1 MGILRFS
8 IPDHAQYD
16 SRFWESAYVSG
27 AIEGIPKPSRNVL
40 VDGVLSI
47 DYECEDTCRLSIA
60 WPTKDYGPIVL
71 TTASLKSTAVPYVLD
86 LELARGTIHRIR
98 SRAFDWEHMRGLRL
112 PAAYND
118 LMEQALES
126 FVQAVVEQ
134 GGGNRSSKYSQAA
147 IDKSIEASRSLARAY
162 TTQVLQVRT
171 TQEEKLQTLFGV
183 QLPTGLNWTHFAQDL
198 RPACNAVS
206 IDLGIHRIP
215 AGANRLPDDDPVFEQ
230 LEWAKQNDLKVIGG
244 PLVSLQAG
252 KSPSFANSTT
262 NFDQLCRLIFT
273 RVGNIVQQCQGR
285 VRLWDASSSLNIS
298 EQYELDDQQ
307 AFRLASGIIGT
318 IRSIDKS
325 PIVFCINLPAA
336 EYMKNANHSIDPF
349 RFARSLIQVHD
360 RDIAGIGLDLNLH
373 YWPHGTLPRDL
384 IEISDIL
391 DHWQFLEKSLLIRLT
406 APLSVEDDHL
416 SEFNES
422 LVSNWRYPGSQVK
435 AQVLD
440 AMQDTDPDLFGT
452 HIEEHSGNQTTSRSK
467 TLPPNGLELIQML
480 LCKPSV
486 HGIIWSQTD
495 DSTKHLFPNSGL
507 YTAGATRQPLVECL
521 QRIRQ
526 QYII

>member
-8 IPDHAQYD
+8 IPDQAQYD
-16 SRFWESAYVSG
+16 SRFWEVAYVAG
-27 AIEGIPKPSRNVL
+27 ALEGIPKPSRNVL
-40 VDGVLSI
+40 VDGILSV
-47 DYECEDTCRLSIA
+47 DYEGEDTCRFSVP

-71 TTASLKSTAVPYVLD
+71 TTASLKGTTVPYVLD

-98 SRAFDWEHMRGLRL
+98 SRAFDWEHARGLRL
-112 PAAYND
+112 PAAYSD

-134 GGGNRSSKYSQAA
+134 GGGNGGSKYSQAA

-162 TTQVLQVRT
+162 TTQTLQVRAT
-171 TQEEKLQTLFGV
+171 PEEKLQTLFGV
-183 QLPTGLNWTHFAQDL
+183 HLPTVPHWMQFAQEL

-215 AGANRLPDDDPVFEQ
+215 AGANRLPENDPVFEQ
-230 LEWAKQNDLKVIGG
+230 LEWAKQNELKVVGG
-244 PLVSLQAG
+244 PLVSMQTG
-252 KSPSFANSTT
+252 KTPSFANSAT
-262 NFDQLCRLIFT
+262 NFEQLCRLIFA
-273 RVGNIVQQCQGR
+273 RVGNIVEQCQGR

-298 EQYELDDQQ
+298 QQYELDDQQ
-307 AFRLASGIIGT
+307 AFRLASGIIST

-325 PIVFCINLPAA
+325 PIVFCINQPAA
-336 EYMKNANHSIDPF
+336 EYMKKANHSIDPF

-384 IEISDIL
+384 IEISDLI
-391 DHWQFLEKSLLIRLT
+391 DQWQFLEKSLLVRLT
-406 APLSVEDDHL
+406 APLSVDDDNRAL
-416 SEFNES
+416 FNDS
-422 LVSNWRYPGSQVK
+422 LVSNWRYPGSQIK
-435 AQVLD
+435 TQMLD

-452 HIEEHSGNQTTSRSK
+452 HIEDHDSSQSFSRSK

-480 LCKPSV
+480 LCKLSV

-495 DSTKHLFPNSGL
+495 DSSDHLFPNSGL
-507 YTAGATRQPLVECL
+507 YASDATRRPLVECMN
-521 QRIRQ
+521 RIRQ
-526 QYII
+526 QYIV

>member
-8 IPDHAQYD
+8 VPDHAQYD

-47 DYECEDTCRLSIA
+47 DYDSEDTCRFSVP

-71 TTASLKSTAVPYVLD
+71 TTASLKSTAVPYMLR

-98 SRAFDWEHMRGLRL
+98 SRAFDWEHIRGLRI
-112 PAAYND
+112 PAAYHD
-118 LMEQALES
+118 LIEQALES
-126 FVQAVVEQ
+126 FVQAVVEE
-134 GGGNRSSKYSQAA
+134 GGGNGSSNYSQSA
-147 IDKSIEASRSLARAY
+147 IDKAIEASRSLARAY
-162 TTQVLQVRT
+162 TSQILQVRV

-183 QLPTGLNWTHFAQDL
+183 QLPTVPNWQKFAQDL

-215 AGANRLPDDDPVFEQ
+215 AGANRLPEHDPVFEQ
-230 LEWAKQNDLKVIGG
+230 LEWAKLNDLKVIGG
-244 PLVSLQAG
+244 PLVSFQMG
-252 KSPSFANSTT
+252 KSPTFANSTT

-273 RVGNIVQQCQGR
+273 RVENIVQQCQGR

-318 IRSIDKS
+318 IRSVDKS
-325 PIVFCINLPAA
+325 PIIFSINLPAA
-336 EYMKNANHSIDPF
+336 EYMKKANHSIDPF

-360 RDIAGIGLDLNLH
+360 REIAGIGLDLNLH

-384 IEISDIL
+384 IEISDLI
-391 DHWQFLEKSLLIRLT
+391 DHWQFLEKSLLVRLT
-406 APLSVEDDHL
+406 APLSVDDDASAL
-416 SEFNES
+416 FKDS

-435 AQVLD
+435 AHVLD
-440 AMQDTDPDLFGT
+440 ANQDTDPDLFGT
-452 HIEEHSGNQTTSRSK
+452 HMDETNSLTTSRSK
-467 TLPPNGLELIQML
+467 TLPPNGLELLQML

-486 HGIIWSQTD
+486 HGIIWSQTE
-495 DSTKHLFPNSGL
+495 DSSEHLFPNSGL
-507 YTAGATRQPLVECL
+507 YAMDSNRRPLVECMH
-521 QRIRQ
+521 RIRQ
-526 QYII
+526 QYVI